1 MSYEEEVS
9 VVKIYLERE
18 WEIKKAREKYFK

>member
-1 MSYEEEVS
+1 MNYEEEAS

-18 WEIKKAREKYFK
+18 WEIKKAREEYLK